1 MLELASKQ
9 STLTHPKPVFMFT
22 VVTSGCG
29 GGGGGGVGGE
39 GDDGA
44 LRGVVLEA
52 ALLLLPRPAAE
63 VPRSSHQFVVQRTH
77 QRELFLPTQTLAM
90 YFVLLTYYYSKLLY
104 L

>member
-29 GGGGGGVGGE
+29 GGGGVGGE

-52 ALLLLPRPAAE
+52 ALLLLSCPAAK
-63 VPRSSHQFVVQRTH
+63 VLRSPHQLVVQSTH
-77 QRELFLPTQTLAM
+77 QRKLFLPAQTLVM
-90 YFVLLTYYYSKLLY
+90 YY
-104 L
+104 LV